1 MSDEIS
7 FPDWLTSTQEVRD
20 ALDAFARST
29 LPADASERH
38 ADMDKS
44 IQSADDAGR
53 LLADSESYL
62 SLAKAQALMALLQ
75 RDDLNAKDRDTLL
88 RSDVRGVQRIVD
100 GLAVTERS
108 IRNRIFVGMNA
119 NRSRL

>member
-1 MSDEIS
+1 MSDDMSLTE
-7 FPDWLTSTQEVRD
+7 WLASTQEARD
-20 ALDAFARST
+20 ALDAFARSP

-38 ADMDKS
+38 ADMDKA
-44 IQSADDAGR
+44 IQSADDSGR

-88 RSDVRGVQRIVD
+88 RSEVRGVQRLVD

-108 IRNRIFVGMNA
+108 IRNRLFVSMNQ
-119 NRSRL
+119 SRARL